1 MTTSRQRSLLLVED
15 NDDDVFFMRRA
26 IASAGVNLPL
36 QVAETGQVAID
47 YLSGANGYADR
58 TKHPLPFLLF
68 LDLKL
73 PQKSGL
79 EVLAFIRGRPELKTL
94 VVLVLTSSREDSDV
108 QKAYTL
114 GANSFLVKPP
124 NGAQLNELMKL
135 VRAYWLENPQL
146 ALP

>member
-1 MTTSRQRSLLLVED
+1 MTTSRAKSLLLVED

-47 YLSGANGYADR
+47 YLSGVNGYADR
-58 TKHPLPFLLF
+58 SKHPLPFLLF

-135 VRAYWLENPQL
+135 VRAYWLDNPQL